1 VQLERGAAL
10 LIGRV
15 GRPFVV
21 VGLEQFWW
29 DPHTYRVGTGT
40 RGTAMPNGTAARYQA
55 NAADSAP
62 GSARARA

>member
-1 VQLERGAAL
+1 VADVVEELVQLERGAAL

-29 DPHTYRVGTGT
+29 E
-40 RGTAMPNGTAARYQA
+40 AAGQLGA
-55 NAADSAP
+55 VASDQFAAW
-62 GSARARA
+62 